1 MTVEVVGVDLY
12 GILFYGLYILVTLFL
27 YFQISEHLMPTVTA
41 ELAYYFVTLILLNA
55 AGLEFFF
62 FSMFLPFLFNG
73 CAEVISS
80 SVA

>member
-12 GILFYGLYILVTLFL
+12 GILCYGLYILVTLFL

-55 AGLEFFF
+55 ADLEFFF
-62 FSMFLPFLFNG
+62 PCFCHSFLMDVLRLFLP
-73 CAEVISS
+73 V
-80 SVA
+80 

>member
-12 GILFYGLYILVTLFL
+12 GILCYGLYILVTLFL

-62 FSMFLPFLFNG
+62 FFPCFCHSFLMDVLRLFLP
-73 CAEVISS
+73 V
-80 SVA
+80 

>member
-1 MTVEVVGVDLY
+1 MTVEVVGVVLY
-12 GILFYGLYILVTLFL
+12 GILCYGLYILVTLFL

-55 AGLEFFF
+55 AGLEFS
-62 FSMFLPFLFNG
+62 FSMFLSFLFNG